1 MSETTDSETSVGAL
15 AEDVANRE
23 TVDRGFWRKVRRT
36 AGRIPFSEDAV
47 AAYYCARDSETP
59 GRVRA
64 VLLAAL
70 AYFVTPADLIPD
82 FIAAVGFTDDATVL
96 TAAIA
101 TISGYIKPRHVTHAR
116 LTLEKDL
123 PANDV

>member
-1 MSETTDSETSVGAL
+1 MGETSDSDTLVDERAD
-15 AEDVANRE
+15 EMANQE

-36 AGRIPFSEDAV
+36 AGKIPFSEDAV

-101 TISGYIKPRHVTHAR
+101 MISGYIKPRHVARAR
-116 LTLEKDL
+116 LALEKDQ
-123 PANDV
+123 PANDI

>member
-1 MSETTDSETSVGAL
+1 MREVNETSDSEVL
-15 AEDVANRE
+15 AEEEAANQKA
-23 TVDRGFWRKVRRT
+23 VDRGFWRKVKRT
-36 AGRIPFSEDAV
+36 AGKIPFSEDAV

-82 FIAAVGFTDDATVL
+82 FIAAFGFTDDATVL

-101 TISGYIKPRHVTHAR
+101 TISGYIKPRHVARAR

-123 PANDV
+123 PANDA

>member
-1 MSETTDSETSVGAL
+1 MSETTDSETSVGEL

-123 PANDV
+123 PANDA

>member
-1 MSETTDSETSVGAL
+1 MNETTDSETSVGAL

-82 FIAAVGFTDDATVL
+82 FIAVFGFTDDATVL

-116 LTLEKDL
+116 LTLEKDI
-123 PANDV
+123 PANDA